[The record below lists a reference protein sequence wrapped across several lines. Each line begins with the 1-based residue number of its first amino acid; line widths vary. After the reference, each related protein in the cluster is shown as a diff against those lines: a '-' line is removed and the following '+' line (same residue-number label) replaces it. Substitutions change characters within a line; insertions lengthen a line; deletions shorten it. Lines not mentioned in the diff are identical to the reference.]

1 MAGAGYIFGGP
12 TGRSY
17 EELQRQRAAL
27 EAQAARSGQKTARN
41 VGEGLASAAGS
52 LANAFRM
59 RQLNKAREAMSEGF
73 QADYGE
79 ALYGKPPGPVLG
91 QEGYGVRAD
100 AGQPAQAPSADLNML
115 LRAATDPRAPPAQRS
130 ALAMRYKQALEARKP
145 ITVGNN
151 LVVPDGQGGY
161 KVAYSGGNDPTT
173 VMQNYKAAGGD
184 DVYGPNGLAQYQMQL
199 SQAGA
204 SRNTTVLPKGE
215 EEFDKTLGKELGKMF
230 ISYADGAR
238 GAAQN
243 QNQLD
248 RLSSLLAE
256 SNVSGNEAALR
267 QILSDATGFNFQ
279 GDVEQGIVAL
289 ISKMIPE
296 QREAGSGPLSDKDIN
311 MFRDSLP
318 RLRNTPGG
326 NAIIIETMRGLNEY
340 RMKLGDISHDVLT
353 GKIHRN
359 EGLSRVR
366 ALGPPIKN
374 AAKIRSALG
383 EGRQATPSG
392 ELPVSTTGDLRGADE
407 VGPWTAQG
415 ISKETWEL
423 MQKALN

>member
-17 EELQRQRAAL
+17 EELQQQRAAL
-27 EAQAARSGQKTARN
+27 EAQAARSGQKTAKN

-79 ALYGKPPGPVLG
+79 ALYGKPPGPVQG
-91 QEGYGVRAD
+91 QEGYGVMAN
-100 AGQPAQAPSADLNML
+100 AGQPAQAPSADPNML

-151 LVVPDGQGGY
+151 LVVADGQGGY
-161 KVAYSGGNDPTT
+161 RTAYEGGNDPTT
-173 VMQNYKAAGGD
+173 AMQNYTASGGD
-184 DVYGPNGLAQYQMQL
+184 GVWGENGLVRYQMAL
-199 SQAGA
+199 SRAGA
-204 SRNTTVLPKGE
+204 SRNTTILPKGE
-215 EEFDKTLGKELGKMF
+215 VEFDKIVGKEVGKMF

-238 GAAQN
+238 GAAEN
-243 QNQLD
+243 QRQLG
-248 RLSSLLAE
+248 RLSGLLAE
-256 SNVSGNEAALR
+256 TKISGNEAALR
-267 QILSDATGFNFQ
+267 KMLSDTTGLNFQ

-296 QREAGSGPLSDKDIN
+296 QREAGTGPLSDKDID

-318 RLRNTPGG
+318 RLRNSPGG
-326 NAIIIETMRGLNEY
+326 NAIIIETMRDLNEY
-340 RMKLGDISHDVLT
+340 RMKLGNISHDVLT

-366 ALGPPIKN
+366 ALGKPIKN
-374 AAKIRSALG
+374 VDKIRSALG
-383 EGRQATPSG
+383 EDQQPTP
-392 ELPVSTTGDLRGADE
+392 PRAPQVSSTGQIMGAEE
-407 VGPWTAQG
+407 VGEWTTQG
-415 ISKETWEL
+415 ITKKTWEL
-423 MQKALN
+423 LQESQR